1 MVCRKCG
8 ATIAEKAIV
17 CYRCGTATA
26 APVAPVRPP
35 QPAMTARVVA
45 ALVLLVLTI
54 AAVVVLVTQGARS
67 TWGWMAIGDLVLVVV
82 ASVAIFGRRN
92 RRRGGIV

>member
-1 MVCRKCG
+1 MGCSKCG

-17 CYRCGTATA
+17 CYRCGAATA

-35 QPAMTARVVA
+35 EPVMTARVVA
-45 ALVLLVLTI
+45 ALVLLVLTA
-54 AAVVVLVTQGARS
+54 AAVYVLTTHDARS

-82 ASVAIFGRRN
+82 VAVAIFGRRN